1 MTNLSILPQ
10 VPVIAVWADNDL
22 LRTVFVD
29 MPLEKSFLKFGP
41 TVVRTQYV
49 HKLAVVGV
57 FLKKGRHEDFI

>member
-29 MPLEKSFLKFGP
+29 MPLEKSFLKFGQQTRSRWRVP
-41 TVVRTQYV
+41 KERKT
-49 HKLAVVGV
+49 
-57 FLKKGRHEDFI
+57 